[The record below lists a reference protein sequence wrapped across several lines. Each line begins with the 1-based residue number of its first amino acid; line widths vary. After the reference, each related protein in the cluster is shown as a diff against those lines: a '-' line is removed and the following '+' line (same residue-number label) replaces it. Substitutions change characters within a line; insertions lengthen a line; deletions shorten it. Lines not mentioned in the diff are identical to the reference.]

1 MRGDWL
7 SAMAPNGRERT
18 SGVASLEVGV
28 SDDTALSPVQQ
39 TIWTDPPQIR
49 VQTVLFEALR

>member
-1 MRGDWL
+1 MRGHWL
-7 SAMAPNGRERT
+7 SAMAPNSREQT
-18 SGVASLEVGV
+18 TGVASLEVGV

-39 TIWTDPPQIR
+39 TIWTDSLQIR